1 MRNVPPKKKNPKN
14 KQTKNK
20 TGLSLPQEKLNPK
33 ENLFRSVL
41 MSRTW
46 QVIISNLV
54 IRVEYYSFKWHMI
67 RKVKVFKGQPAKYF
81 KIYTKC

>member
-1 MRNVPPKKKNPKN
+1 MSLQNPPQKTN
-14 KQTKNK
+14 KQKK

-33 ENLFRSVL
+33 ENLFQSVL

-54 IRVEYYSFKWHMI
+54 IRVEYYSFKWHI
-67 RKVKVFKGQPAKYF
+67 IQKVKVFTGQPAKYF